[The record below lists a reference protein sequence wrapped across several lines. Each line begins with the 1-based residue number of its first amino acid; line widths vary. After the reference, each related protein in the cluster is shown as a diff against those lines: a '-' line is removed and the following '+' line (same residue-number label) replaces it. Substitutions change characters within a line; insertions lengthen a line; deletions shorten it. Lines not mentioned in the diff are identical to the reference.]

1 MLVFATDLDRTII
14 FSKSFLPAGCAD
26 VTLVE
31 RKQSESIA
39 YMTGAARGLL
49 KKLARIITVVPVTTR
64 NREEYDR
71 ISVLQEIDYKYCILN
86 NGGRIYINGTEDPTW
101 KEIIARKTA
110 ALGKTYDQILQE
122 FLKVFGSDELR
133 RYKLSG
139 DLLWVLSVKDYFPA
153 DRLECFRQYAK
164 DYGWNV
170 AATGKKIYLLPLFI
184 NKRAAVV
191 YLQNTYLADVRLV
204 SAGDSILDQDMVT
217 GADIGFIPRHGDIA
231 GLKRSNVFTTVNT
244 GLPAGEEI
252 LENVMAMAGRKE
264 GCLIGDDTF

>member
-14 FSKSFLPAGCAD
+14 FSQRFLPGCKD

-31 RKQSESIA
+31 RKQNESIA
-39 YMTGAARGLL
+39 YMTGAARELL

-86 NGGRIYINGTEDPTW
+86 NGGRIYINGTEEPTW

-110 ALGKTYDQILQE
+110 ALGKTYDEILHAFFKE
-122 FLKVFGSDELR
+122 FGSAGLR

-153 DRLECFRQYAK
+153 DRLEYFRQHAQG
-164 DYGWNV
+164 YGWNV

-184 NKRAAVV
+184 NKLAAVV
-191 YLQNTYLADVRLV
+191 YLQTNYLEDGPLV
-204 SAGDSILDQDMVT
+204 SAGDSILDRDMVT

-231 GLKRSNVFTTVNT
+231 GLKGSNVFTTVNQ
-244 GLPAGEEI
+244 GMPAGEEI
-252 LENVMAMAGRKE
+252 LKKVMAMAGRKE
-264 GCLIGDDTF
+264 GCLSDDDTF